1 VSASTR
7 TIAVIMPN
15 IQGIRTNPNN
25 PNDWRAYLTTVN
37 AVEALTGYDFFA
49 NVEDAVENSVE
60 AGTDGVNPPGTADQ
74 AVTVNEDSSQSF
86 ALNAVSMSPS
96 TLTYSVL
103 SGPSH
108 GAVTG
113 SAGVRTYVP
122 QADFAG
128 TDTFTYQVTD
138 SVGTSNTA
146 TVTIHVLDINDAPTA
161 VDDTR
166 PAAEDTTLTFPAADL
181 AANDSAG
188 PASEVSQ
195 TLTVTTVTGG
205 PSTHGTVGLAGG
217 QVTYVPAPDF
227 NGSAQFTYQVCDDG
241 FSAGVSDPKCAT
253 GTVNLEVAPQN
264 DPPVF
269 TFVPSA
275 ATIPELATYTFV
287 AQASDVDSATLTF
300 SLVGAPAGAA
310 INPITGQFSWTPTEA
325 QGGTGMP
332 FTFKVRISDGTSNA
346 DANIAITVTEVN
358 QAPTLIVGTSH
369 SVSLGQTLT
378 FVALGSDADIPAQ
391 ALVYGLSGAVPAGAS
406 INPASGV
413 FTWTPTAAQ
422 SGAAYAFNVT
432 VTDGVTTT
440 SVAIAVNSIGPLQIE
455 RDVLARIK
463 ALRNATHDRSDR
475 KSLDDVIEDL
485 TEAVQAKYWDDA
497 AHLDARRGDKVFDE
511 DEQAVRELARL
522 ERECHSRIPDALLQG
537 FIDDLVRA
545 TRLLAET
552 AIADAIA
559 AHGDRR
565 DIAKAKDDLEE
576 GNRDAARGRSDD
588 AIRDYGSA
596 WERALKAVR

>member
-1 VSASTR
+1 MGNPTGAIASLGQPNNYLMEKPEFALSYNRDFGRPNWVSWHLSDEWVGSLTRVDTFRPDPAVPAEWYRVQSFDFTNSGFDRGHMTPNADRDKETSIPINQATFLMTNMVPQAPDNNQGPWADLENDLRALLPANELYIVAGPAGVGGTGSNGFATTIAGGHVTVPASTWKVVLVLPKAAGDDVSRATAATR
-7 TIAVIMPN
+7 TIAVILPN
-15 IQGIRTNPNN
+15 TQGIRNV
-25 PNDWRAYLTTVN
+25 DWHTYLTTVDQ
-37 AVEALTGYDFFA
+37 VEALTGYDFFA

-287 AQASDVDSATLTF
+287 AQASDVDS
-300 SLVGAPAGAA
+300 
-310 INPITGQFSWTPTEA
+310 
-325 QGGTGMP
+325 
-332 FTFKVRISDGTSNA
+332 
-346 DANIAITVTEVN
+346 
-358 QAPTLIVGTSH
+358 
-369 SVSLGQTLT
+369 
-378 FVALGSDADIPAQ
+378 GSFP
-391 ALVYGLSGAVPAGAS
+391 
-406 INPASGV
+406 
-413 FTWTPTAAQ
+413 
-422 SGAAYAFNVT
+422 
-432 VTDGVTTT
+432 
-440 SVAIAVNSIGPLQIE
+440 AIAMTMQATPAMMNSMPRRSRPENPRL
-455 RDVLARIK
+455 VCLLT
-463 ALRNATHDRSDR
+463 LR
-475 KSLDDVIEDL
+475 
-485 TEAVQAKYWDDA
+485 
-497 AHLDARRGDKVFDE
+497 
-511 DEQAVRELARL
+511 
-522 ERECHSRIPDALLQG
+522 
-537 FIDDLVRA
+537 
-545 TRLLAET
+545 
-552 AIADAIA
+552 
-559 AHGDRR
+559 
-565 DIAKAKDDLEE
+565 
-576 GNRDAARGRSDD
+576 
-588 AIRDYGSA
+588 
-596 WERALKAVR
+596 